1 MNKKKKII
9 LIVSLVAV
17 VMLCISGIIIYYCFW
32 GFPTRIEIKDNAIN
46 ENSNQIILKNS
57 RLVWD
62 TGASGS
68 VLFEDFSQ
76 YKTLLGLSIISDYS
90 YKFKIKKMFF
100 TRNITVENIVIRDF
114 IYTKI
119 DTKKSES
126 ILLATD
132 DSGILGMNVIGN
144 YNWLLDFDKNTLQN
158 FDKTYKYNGLPAFEL
173 KYTSKRYPFSTI
185 QIEGIRIKKILIDSG
200 FNTDIRL
207 LKSDIDEINKNITP
221 DTIIEGSSN
230 SLFSDSIPHR
240 EYIYT
245 NIKINDVVFDSISII
260 ESNRPL
266 IGIGF
271 FRKFDRVFWDSK
283 NREVRF
289 YRD

>member
-1 MNKKKKII
+1 MSI
-9 LIVSLVAV
+9 VAV
-17 VMLCISGIIIYYCFW
+17 VILSISGLIAYCYW
-32 GFPTRIEIKDNAIN
+32 GLPTRIELKNNSID
-46 ENSNQIILKNS
+46 ENSNHIILKNS
-57 RLVWD
+57 RLLWD

-76 YKTLLGLSIISDYS
+76 DKTLLGLSIISDYS

-100 TRNITVENIVIRDF
+100 THNITIGNIVIRNF

-119 DTKKSES
+119 DTEKAES
-126 ILLATD
+126 ILMATD

-144 YNWLLDFDKNTLQN
+144 YNWLLDFEENILQN
-158 FDKTYKYNGLPAFEL
+158 FDKTYKYNDLPALAL

-185 QIEGIRIKKILIDSG
+185 QIDKIRIKKILIDSG

-245 NIKINDVVFDSISII
+245 NIKINNVVFDSISII

-271 FRKFDRVFWDSK
+271 FRKFDRVFWDSG